1 MSFLKNIQSLP
12 QSDEELVRLYKQTGD
27 LNCLAQL
34 YQQYMDL
41 VYGVC
46 LKYLKDDEDAKDS
59 TLIIYEE
66 LVIKLKKHEVA
77 NFKSWMYQLAKN
89 HCLMKLRSEKKW
101 SKVNIDV
108 SLVQNEENVHL
119 NGELEKEENFKQL
132 SFCLEQLGNEQRA
145 VLELFYMQGKCY
157 KEIVEQTG
165 IEWNKVRSFIQNGRR
180 NLKICM
186 DKQKTQSLV

>member
-1 MSFLKNIQSLP
+1 MSFIKNIHSWP
-12 QSDEELVRLYKQTGD
+12 QSDEELVVLYKRSGD

-66 LVIKLKKHEVA
+66 LVTKLKKHEVA
-77 NFKSWMYQLAKN
+77 NFKSWLYQLAKN

-132 SFCLEQLGNEQRA
+132 SFCLEQLGSEQRT

>member
-1 MSFLKNIQSLP
+1 MA
-12 QSDEELVRLYKQTGD
+12 ER
-27 LNCLAQL
+27 
-34 YQQYMDL
+34 
-41 VYGVC
+41 
-46 LKYLKDDEDAKDS
+46 
-59 TLIIYEE
+59 
-66 LVIKLKKHEVA
+66 KK
-77 NFKSWMYQLAKN
+77 
-89 HCLMKLRSEKKW
+89 
-101 SKVNIDV
+101 
-108 SLVQNEENVHL
+108 ENVHL

-132 SFCLEQLGNEQRA
+132 SFCLEQLGSEQRA